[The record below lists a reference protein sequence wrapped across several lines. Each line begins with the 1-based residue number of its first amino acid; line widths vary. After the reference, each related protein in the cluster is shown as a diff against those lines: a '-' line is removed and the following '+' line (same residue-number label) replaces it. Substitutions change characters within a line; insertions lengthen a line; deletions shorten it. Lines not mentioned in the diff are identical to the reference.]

1 MKNKMTKNINL
12 KLGIIEGDLKR
23 GAKLPFNLGT
33 IINVEEKP
41 VGEKGMGLIKVLTT
55 VYSELK
61 DSEEPTY
68 GVRAYHLYGNE
79 LKQQSNVTLDKEMYD
94 HWIKSVK

>member
-1 MKNKMTKNINL
+1 
-12 KLGIIEGDLKR
+12 
-23 GAKLPFNLGT
+23 
-33 IINVEEKP
+33 
-41 VGEKGMGLIKVLTT
+41 MGLIKVLTT